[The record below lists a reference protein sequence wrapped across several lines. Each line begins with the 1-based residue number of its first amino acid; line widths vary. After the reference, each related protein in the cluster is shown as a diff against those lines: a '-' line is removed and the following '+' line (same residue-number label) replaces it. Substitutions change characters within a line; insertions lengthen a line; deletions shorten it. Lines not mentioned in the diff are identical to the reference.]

1 MNSKQLSELLASK
14 RVEAGVSLDVMAAR
28 LGTNTSTIKSLEDGV
43 HSLRLKLVMDY
54 ISCLNL
60 KLVVSTVTID
70 ESEFKVFSFSS
81 YQELVD
87 WVISRWPWMFKRRS
101 RIDASGIEYVKIL
114 DSHGKEIEFD
124 KYYFLELME
133 KSQYELDVLNDEQIE
148 EKQAAFIEQYD
159 KLRKRNS
166 REATALLISV
176 FVGIIAFVYLDI
188 LIVDSFSE
196 KLFLNI
202 GFFGSLISANAV
214 AGLVFPYI
222 LVGIILLF
230 IGYVLYRILKW
241 LTNGT
246 IRYSRCHYDS
256 K

>member
-1 MNSKQLSELLASK
+1 MNSKQFSELLASK
-14 RVEAGVSLDVMAAR
+14 RVETGVSLDVMAAR
-28 LGTNTSTIKSLEDGV
+28 LGVNSSTIKSVEDGV
-43 HSLRLKLVMDY
+43 HNLHMKLVMDY

-60 KLVVSTVTID
+60 RLVVSTVTID
-70 ESEFKVFSFSS
+70 ESELKVFSFSS

-87 WVISRWPWMFKRRS
+87 WIISRWPWRFKRKS

-124 KYYFLELME
+124 KYFFLELVE

-148 EKQAAFIEQYD
+148 GKQTAFRDRYD
-159 KLRKRNS
+159 KLRKKSS
-166 REATALLISV
+166 RDATVLLLGV
-176 FVGIIAFVYLDI
+176 FAGLIAFVYLDI
-188 LIVDSFSE
+188 WIVDSFSE

-230 IGYVLYRILKW
+230 IGYLSYRIIKW
-241 LTNGT
+241 FSNG
-246 IRYSRCHYDS
+246 
-256 K
+256 

>member
-1 MNSKQLSELLASK
+1 MNSKQFSELLASK

-28 LGTNTSTIKSLEDGV
+28 LGVDSSTIKSVEDGV
-43 HSLRLKLVMDY
+43 HNLHMKLVMDY

-70 ESEFKVFSFSS
+70 ESELKVFSFSS

-87 WVISRWPWMFKRRS
+87 WIISRWPWRFKRKS
-101 RIDASGIEYVKIL
+101 RIDASWIEYVKIL

-124 KYYFLELME
+124 KYFFLELVE

-148 EKQAAFIEQYD
+148 GKQTAFRDRYD
-159 KLRKRNS
+159 KLRKKSS
-166 REATALLISV
+166 REATVLLLGV
-176 FVGIIAFVYLDI
+176 FAGLIAFVYLDI
-188 LIVDSFSE
+188 WIVDSFSE

-230 IGYVLYRILKW
+230 IGYLSYRIIKW
-241 LTNGT
+241 FSNG
-246 IRYSRCHYDS
+246 
-256 K
+256 

>member
-1 MNSKQLSELLASK
+1 MNSKQFSELLASK

-28 LGTNTSTIKSLEDGV
+28 LGVNSSTIKSVEDGV
-43 HSLRLKLVMDY
+43 HNLHMKLVMDY

-70 ESEFKVFSFSS
+70 ESKLQVFSFSS

-87 WVISRWPWMFKRRS
+87 WIISRWPWRFKRKS

-124 KYYFLELME
+124 KYFFLELVE

-148 EKQAAFIEQYD
+148 GKQTAFRDRYD
-159 KLRKRNS
+159 KLRKKSS
-166 REATALLISV
+166 RDAIVLILGV
-176 FVGIIAFVYLDI
+176 FAGLIAFVHLDI
-188 LIVDSFSE
+188 WIVDSFSE

-230 IGYVLYRILKW
+230 IGYLSYRIIKW
-241 LTNGT
+241 FSNG
-246 IRYSRCHYDS
+246 
-256 K
+256 

>member
-1 MNSKQLSELLASK
+1 M
-14 RVEAGVSLDVMAAR
+14 SLDVMAAR
-28 LGTNTSTIKSLEDGV
+28 LGVNSSTIKSVEDGV
-43 HSLRLKLVMDY
+43 HNLHMKLVMDY

-70 ESEFKVFSFSS
+70 ESELQVFSFSS

-87 WVISRWPWMFKRRS
+87 WIISRWPWRFKRKS

-124 KYYFLELME
+124 KYFFLELVE

-148 EKQAAFIEQYD
+148 GKQTAFRDRYD
-159 KLRKRNS
+159 KLRKKSS
-166 REATALLISV
+166 REATVLLLGV
-176 FVGIIAFVYLDI
+176 FAGIIAFVYLDI
-188 LIVDSFSE
+188 WIVDSFSE

-230 IGYVLYRILKW
+230 IGYLSYRIIKW
-241 LTNGT
+241 FSNG
-246 IRYSRCHYDS
+246 
-256 K
+256 

>member
-1 MNSKQLSELLASK
+1 MNSKQFSELLASK

-28 LGTNTSTIKSLEDGV
+28 LGVNSSTIKSVEDGV
-43 HSLRLKLVMDY
+43 HNLHMKLVMDY

-70 ESEFKVFSFSS
+70 ESELQVFSFSS

-87 WVISRWPWMFKRRS
+87 WIISRWPWRFKRKS

-124 KYYFLELME
+124 KYFFLELVE

-148 EKQAAFIEQYD
+148 GKQTAFRDRYD
-159 KLRKRNS
+159 KLRKKSS
-166 REATALLISV
+166 REATVLLLGV
-176 FVGIIAFVYLDI
+176 FAGIIAFVYLDI
-188 LIVDSFSE
+188 WIVDSFSE

-230 IGYVLYRILKW
+230 IGYLSYRIIKW
-241 LTNGT
+241 FSNG
-246 IRYSRCHYDS
+246 
-256 K
+256 

>member
-1 MNSKQLSELLASK
+1 MNSKQFSELLAST

-28 LGTNTSTIKSLEDGV
+28 LGVNSSTIKSVEDGV
-43 HSLRLKLVMDY
+43 HNLHMKLVMDY

-70 ESEFKVFSFSS
+70 ESELQVFSFSS

-87 WVISRWPWMFKRRS
+87 WIISRWPWRFKRRS

-124 KYYFLELME
+124 KYFFLELVE

-148 EKQAAFIEQYD
+148 GKQTAFRDRYD
-159 KLRKRNS
+159 KLRKKSS
-166 REATALLISV
+166 REATGLLLGV
-176 FVGIIAFVYLDI
+176 FAVLIAFVYLDI
-188 LIVDSFSE
+188 WIVDSFSE

-230 IGYVLYRILKW
+230 IGYLSYRIIKW
-241 LTNGT
+241 FSNG
-246 IRYSRCHYDS
+246 
-256 K
+256 

>member
-1 MNSKQLSELLASK
+1 MNSKQFSELLASK

-28 LGTNTSTIKSLEDGV
+28 LGVNSSTIKSVEDGV
-43 HSLRLKLVMDY
+43 HNLHMKLVMDY

-60 KLVVSTVTID
+60 RLVVSTVTID
-70 ESEFKVFSFSS
+70 ESELKVFSFSS

-87 WVISRWPWMFKRRS
+87 WIISRWPWRFKRRS
-101 RIDASGIEYVKIL
+101 RMDASGIEYVKIL

-124 KYYFLELME
+124 KYFFLELVE

-148 EKQAAFIEQYD
+148 GKQTAFRDRYD
-159 KLRKRNS
+159 KLRKKS
-166 REATALLISV
+166 SGEATGLLLGV
-176 FVGIIAFVYLDI
+176 FAGLIAFVYLDI
-188 LIVDSFSE
+188 WIVDSFSE

-230 IGYVLYRILKW
+230 IGYLSYRIIKW
-241 LTNGT
+241 FSNG
-246 IRYSRCHYDS
+246 
-256 K
+256 

>member
-1 MNSKQLSELLASK
+1 MNSKQFSELPALK

-28 LGTNTSTIKSLEDGV
+28 LGVNSSTIKSVEDGV
-43 HSLRLKLVMDY
+43 HNLHMKLVMDY

-70 ESEFKVFSFSS
+70 ESELQVFSFSS

-87 WVISRWPWMFKRRS
+87 WIISRWPWRFKRKS

-124 KYYFLELME
+124 KYFFLELVE

-148 EKQAAFIEQYD
+148 GKQTAFRDRYD
-159 KLRKRNS
+159 KLRKKSS
-166 REATALLISV
+166 RDATVLLLGV
-176 FVGIIAFVYLDI
+176 FAGLIAFVYLDI
-188 LIVDSFSE
+188 WIVDSFSE

-230 IGYVLYRILKW
+230 IGYLSYRIIKW
-241 LTNGT
+241 FSNG
-246 IRYSRCHYDS
+246 
-256 K
+256 

>member
-1 MNSKQLSELLASK
+1 MNSKQFSELLASK

-28 LGTNTSTIKSLEDGV
+28 LGVNSSTIKSVEDGV
-43 HSLRLKLVMDY
+43 HNLHMKLVMDY

-60 KLVVSTVTID
+60 RLVVSTVTID
-70 ESEFKVFSFSS
+70 ESELKVFSFSS

-87 WVISRWPWMFKRRS
+87 WIISRWPWRFKRKS

-124 KYYFLELME
+124 KYFFLELVE

-148 EKQAAFIEQYD
+148 GKQTAFRDRYD
-159 KLRKRNS
+159 KLRKKS
-166 REATALLISV
+166 SGEATGLLLGV
-176 FVGIIAFVYLDI
+176 FAGLIAFVYLDI
-188 LIVDSFSE
+188 WIVDSFSE

-230 IGYVLYRILKW
+230 IGYLSYRIIKW
-241 LTNGT
+241 FSNG
-246 IRYSRCHYDS
+246 
-256 K
+256 